1 MPIVF
6 EDLEKYGFFVN
17 RYGEMELQKEEIHN
31 GIRRIVVTEMGW
43 VYIEH
48 CYGIPFNEDE
58 NSSILCANCGTMEQ
72 LISLCDIVL
81 GMNIAS

>member
-6 EDLEKYGFFVN
+6 ENLEKYGFVVN
-17 RYGEMELQKEEIHN
+17 RYEEMELQKEEIHY
-31 GIRRIVVTEMGW
+31 GIRRIVVTKMNW

-48 CYGIPFNEDE
+48 SFSVPFNEDE
-58 NSSILCANCGTMEQ
+58 NSSVLCANCGTMEQ
-72 LISLCDIVL
+72 LISLCNIVL